1 VKLRANQIE
10 PVTVGVEFFK
20 LPKMAPSIIVAPTA
34 FGKSIVIAHIAK
46 GIGEKVLV
54 LQPSKELLE
63 QNYNKFIFFGGSAS
77 IYSASMGQKEL
88 GDITYATIG
97 SIINIAHKF
106 REMGVSKIIIDECD
120 RYPREKSGQLRRFV
134 DGMKATHILGLTA
147 TPLKLQSNMGD
158 TGPYSKLV
166 MLTNR
171 SSKGAFFKHIIHVAQ
186 IQDTVKLGFWTPLVY
201 QSYDFDTGALVFNS
215 SGAEFTN
222 DSIARAYENQNIEDK
237 IVKKVREIEDRKSI
251 LVAVPT
257 IEQATKLAGRIP
269 MAAVVTGETPTQ
281 DRNRIIEEFRNQKI
295 RVIVQVNVLTVGF
308 DYPELDCLITA
319 RPTASISWWY
329 QFVGRGTR
337 IHEKKKDC
345 LVVDFVGSVERFGK
359 VEDLY
364 YKEDEDGTWEL
375 YGENKKKITGVPI
388 HEIGLHLEGGINLAE
403 QRNEEGEI
411 QKVYMTFGKYKNKP
425 VASIPPYYRKWL
437 LDNITWN
444 PYNQKIKEEIIRLE
458 TIKK

>member
-1 VKLRANQIE
+1 VKLRENQIE
-10 PVTVGVEFFK
+10 PVTIGVEFFK

-34 FGKSIVIAHIAK
+34 FGKSIVIAHIAR

-63 QNYNKFIFFGGSAS
+63 QNYNKFIFFGGDAS

-88 GDITYATIG
+88 GDVTYATIG
-97 SIINIAHKF
+97 SIISIGHKF
-106 REMGVSKIIIDECD
+106 REMGVSKVIIDECD
-120 RYPREKSGQLRRFV
+120 RYPREKSGMLRRFI
-134 DGMKATHILGLTA
+134 DSMKATHVLGLTA

-158 TGPYSKLV
+158 AGPYSKLV

-171 SSKGAFFKHIIHVAQ
+171 SNKGTFFKHIIYVSQ
-186 IQDTVKLGFWTPLVY
+186 IEEMVKSKFWTPLIY
-201 QSYDFDTGALVFNS
+201 QSYDFDTGALVYNS
-215 SGAEFTN
+215 SGAEYTQE
-222 DSIARAYENQNIEDK
+222 SIARAYENQNIEDK
-237 IVKKVREIEDRKSI
+237 IVKKIHELYDRKSV

-269 MAAVVTGETPTQ
+269 SAAVVHGETPKSER
-281 DRNRIIEEFRNQKI
+281 DRIIEEFRSQKI

-308 DYPELDCLITA
+308 DYPELDCLISG

-337 IHEKKKDC
+337 IHQNKENC
-345 LVVDFVGSVERFGK
+345 IVVDFVGSVDRFGR

-375 YGENKKKITGVPI
+375 YGENKKKITGIPI
-388 HEIGLHLEGGINLAE
+388 HEIGLHLEGGVNLAE
-403 QRNEEGEI
+403 KVNEDGEI
-411 QKVYMTFGKYKNKP
+411 EKVYMTFGKYKNKP

-444 PYNQKIKEEIIRLE
+444 PWNEKIKNEIIRLE